1 MPHGRPIAIRA
12 STVTT
17 VFLAAALVRTVAA
30 EPPPSPQSVVA
41 VVTHGSRDVPMVAL
55 TFDACPTK
63 PPVELD
69 DRIPAELVAAQAPAT
84 FFVSGRWAKTLPDA
98 VRRLAAEPL
107 FEIGNH
113 TTRHPHLKKLDA
125 AHVRSELTDTQDI
138 LEGLAGRRPRWF
150 RPPFGEVDA
159 RIAGEAAA
167 VGLGTINFDVASGD
181 PAPGM
186 TRARLVHAVLA
197 NVRPGSIVVL
207 HANHR
212 RFATADALPEIIDGL
227 RAKGLELVTVSRLV
241 DAAAP
246 VR

>member
-17 VFLAAALVRTVAA
+17 VFLAAALARTVVAD
-30 EPPPSPQSVVA
+30 PPASA
-41 VVTHGSRDVPMVAL
+41 DIVTHGSRDVPMVAL

-113 TTRHPHLKKLDA
+113 TTRHPHLKKLDT

-159 RIAGEAAA
+159 RIAGEAAS

-212 RFATADALPEIIDGL
+212 RFPTAEALP
-227 RAKGLELVTVSRLV
+227 
-241 DAAAP
+241 
-246 VR
+246 